1 MKERVNMP
9 IDKSNTSIYEYLSRA
24 TSVEEINDLIPKDCS
39 PEDVF
44 DAISELAFDGRDDVV
59 KLLRQY
65 NKYFTHAIVNG
76 YARAQKHKVVE
87 KYTTTDNIGDI
98 IKGYIQAKNHLLVE
112 EYRKK
117 YNWDVSKIAY
127 NYAFE
132 NDEGTEKY
140 RELHHVSVDVVAKA
154 YAHAGN
160 DSKVTEYRDKHQA
173 SVHEIAKGYA
183 RAQNFKK
190 VREYQTQYCAI
201 IERSDYGSL
210 SWSLCENDRE
220 VLFKAIAYYKAVSEN
235 SAQVDELRA
244 QYVAVI
250 KNIINDANTYPE
262 NINNAM
268 KAKEYQSLLETVS
281 QPPVPTKR
289 VETIASLLQP
299 ALTKL
304 KNAGTAGN
312 TLIQV
317 IIRLKDGS
325 DNKWNPYWVNSGVK
339 LQAILSA
346 IMKMPYEVSLET
358 QLEDKNSELY
368 KAINWQRITST
379 KFLSFFGLTD
389 KTKSLLEI
397 EENNPKT
404 PAPKD

>member
-1 MKERVNMP
+1 M
-9 IDKSNTSIYEYLSRA
+9 
-24 TSVEEINDLIPKDCS
+24 PKDIWNNSSYQYLKKVTRVDQICDCFPKDAS
-39 PEDVF
+39 AEDTF
-44 DAISELAFDGRDDVV
+44 DAISEIAFEGRDDVV
-59 KLLRQY
+59 KLLRQH
-65 NKYFTHAIVNG
+65 NEYFAHAIVNG
-76 YARAQKHKVVE
+76 YARAQRHEMIE
-87 KYTTTDNIGDI
+87 KYTTKDNIGDI
-98 IKGYIQAKNHLLVE
+98 IKGYIQAKDYPIVDG
-112 EYRKK
+112 YQKK
-117 YNWDVSKIAY
+117 YNWDVNKIAY
-127 NYAFE
+127 DYAFE
-132 NDEGTEKY
+132 DDKKTEEY
-140 RELHHVSVDVVAKA
+140 RKRHNVSVDVVAKA

-160 DSKVTEYRDKHQA
+160 DSKVTEYQVKHQA
-173 SVHEIAKGYA
+173 SIHEIAKGYA

-201 IERSDYGSL
+201 IEKSDYGSL
-210 SWSLCENDRE
+210 SWCLRGDDRE

-235 SAQVDELRA
+235 SAQVDEVRA

-317 IIRLKDGS
+317 INRLKDGS

-346 IMKMPYEVSLET
+346 IMKMPDEVILET